1 MPASLHALSLI
12 FIVAYKVIGT
22 DMLILL
28 IQKNLML
35 REGKSW
41 PKIVQLNNWG
51 SKVRIGF
58 KPDSHVILSIITL
71 IKEGK

>member
-22 DMLILL
+22 DMFILL

-35 REGKSW
+35 REGKS
-41 PKIVQLNNWG
+41 LA
-51 SKVRIGF
+51 
-58 KPDSHVILSIITL
+58 
-71 IKEGK
+71 